1 MVRGG
6 EADLLMKGR
15 LPTGDLLRAV
25 LDRASGLRTGRL
37 LSDVLVA
44 DHPLSRERRLLGV
57 TDGGI
62 NVAPTLEQKRAI
74 IENAAALFRR
84 LGHARPRI
92 ACLCAAETVSAAM
105 PHTQEAAALAEL
117 NASGQLTGC
126 EVSPPLALDNALSP
140 EAAALKG
147 ITHPVAG
154 RADVLLAPTIET
166 GNALGKAFTYL
177 AHAHVAHVIVGA
189 RAPVLIPSRA
199 ERAEDKLLS
208 IALGVLA
215 AGAEP

>member
-1 MVRGG
+1 
-6 EADLLMKGR
+6 
-15 LPTGDLLRAV
+15 
-25 LDRASGLRTGRL
+25 
-37 LSDVLVA
+37 
-44 DHPLSRERRLLGV
+44 
-57 TDGGI
+57 
-62 NVAPTLEQKRAI
+62 
-74 IENAAALFRR
+74 
-84 LGHARPRI
+84 
-92 ACLCAAETVSAAM
+92 M

-117 NASGQLTGC
+117 NARGELTGC

-140 EAAALKG
+140 EAAELKG

-154 RADVLLAPTIET
+154 RADVLLAPSIET

-189 RAPVLIPSRA
+189 LAPVLIPSRA

-215 AGAEP
+215 AGESS